1 MEKNV
6 GKLDRIVRVL
16 VGLSIVWA
24 GIYFKSLFGLIGIIP
39 IITAVIG
46 WCPLYIPF
54 GINSCKKE

>member
-1 MEKNV
+1 MQKNV

-16 VGLSIVWA
+16 VGLAIVWA